1 MRESI
6 KNAIGETVQDMM
18 DSGIKVSFTKK
29 ELNLLGIEIPKVQFT
44 TNQIIS
50 IRKKMNL
57 SQTVF
62 AKVLNVSTSSIRQ
75 WEQGKRKP
83 SGSTKVLLELL
94 EKSPHLLDYRFSVKK
109 KT

>member
-1 MRESI
+1 MRDSI
-6 KNAIGETVQDMM
+6 KNAISETVQEML
-18 DSGIKVSFTKK
+18 DSEIKVSFTKK
-29 ELNLLGIEIPKVQFT
+29 ELNSLGVEIPKVQFT
-44 TNQIIS
+44 ADQIIA

-62 AKVLNVSTSSIRQ
+62 AKILNVSSSSIRQ

-94 EKSPHLLDYRFSVKK
+94 EKSPDLLDYRLSA
-109 KT
+109 

>member
-1 MRESI
+1 MRNTI
-6 KNAIGETVQDMM
+6 KNAIAETVQDLVN
-18 DSGIKVSFTKK
+18 SGMKVSFTKK
-29 ELNLLGIEIPKVQFT
+29 ELDELGIKIPNVYFT
-44 TNQIIS
+44 AEQIVA

-62 AKVLNVSTSSIRQ
+62 AQVLNVSSSSIRQ

-94 EKSPHLLDYRFSVKK
+94 EKSPHLLDYRLSA
-109 KT
+109 